1 MNQVPVYDSRIIAAK
16 WKGQILERPI
26 NKGVLVDFSVCFRF
40 WRSRVWIPAGSR
52 GIGEANPYL
61 KNHLIIENHLSKKS
75 RAQSL
80 YLGELRHLFREAM
93 HHPKTLIG
101 QELLHQTIVNYK
113 KFYSNKNY
121 QSITFWHN
129 NLNFNGLCTVILC
142 SKLTLSITILKIT
155 NICRWNR
162 YHFLR
167 FTDIGSAIKDAGFG
181 IKRYRLKK

>member
-1 MNQVPVYDSRIIAAK
+1 MKRIKTSA
-16 WKGQILERPI
+16 
-26 NKGVLVDFSVCFRF
+26 
-40 WRSRVWIPAGSR
+40 
-52 GIGEANPYL
+52 
-61 KNHLIIENHLSKKS
+61 
-75 RAQSL
+75 
-80 YLGELRHLFREAM
+80 LFLTSAM

-113 KFYSNKNY
+113 KFFSNKNY

-142 SKLTLSITILKIT
+142 FKLTLSITILKIT

-181 IKRYRLKK
+181 IKRYLLKSKTSCFGMEETTSKHWRNATLHSKTSCFTITKE

>member
-1 MNQVPVYDSRIIAAK
+1 MLKPPKS
-16 WKGQILERPI
+16 
-26 NKGVLVDFSVCFRF
+26 
-40 WRSRVWIPAGSR
+40 
-52 GIGEANPYL
+52 GEAREWSRRLRESLEVISYKYL
-61 KNHLIIENHLSKKS
+61 LKAGGLSFFPET
-75 RAQSL
+75 A
-80 YLGELRHLFREAM
+80 LFFLTSAM

-113 KFYSNKNY
+113 KFFSNKNY

-142 SKLTLSITILKIT
+142 FKLTLSITILKIT

-181 IKRYRLKK
+181 INRYLLKK